1 MNDEEIIRL
10 YFGREERAI
19 TETENKY
26 GKLCRKIAFGI
37 LGNNEDTD
45 EAVNTVYIKLWEAI
59 PPKKPQSLCGYVCR
73 IIRNISLTMY
83 KRNSKS
89 YETEQLTELT
99 EILPDSETTESR
111 YDNNALAEALN
122 RFLGTL
128 NKQSRNIFMARYYF
142 NLPINDMAERFGL
155 SETAM
160 RSRLFR
166 IRKQLK
172 DYLLKEGIEV

>member
-1 MNDEEIIRL
+1 MKDEEIIRL
-10 YFGREERAI
+10 YFGREEKAI
-19 TETENKY
+19 AETENKY

-45 EAVNTVYIKLWEAI
+45 EAINSVYIKLWEAI
-59 PPKKPQSLCGYVCR
+59 PPKEPESLCGYVCR
-73 IIRNISLTMY
+73 IARNVSLTMY
-83 KRNSKS
+83 KKNSKN

-99 EILPDSETTESR
+99 EILADSETTESR
-111 YDNNALAEALN
+111 CDNNSLAETLN

-142 NLPINDMAERFGL
+142 NLPVNEIADRFGL

-166 IRKQLK
+166 IRQQLRA
-172 DYLLKEGIEV
+172 YLSKEGIEV

>member
-1 MNDEEIIRL
+1 MKDEEIIRL
-10 YFGREERAI
+10 YFGREEKAI
-19 TETENKY
+19 AETENKY

-45 EAVNTVYIKLWEAI
+45 EAINSVYIKLWEAI
-59 PPKKPQSLCGYVCR
+59 PPKEPESLCGYVCR
-73 IIRNISLTMY
+73 IARNVSLTMY
-83 KRNSKS
+83 KKNSKN

-99 EILPDSETTESR
+99 EILADSETTESR
-111 YDNNALAEALN
+111 CDNNSLAEALN

-142 NLPINDMAERFGL
+142 NLPVNEIADRFGL

-166 IRKQLK
+166 IRQQLRA
-172 DYLLKEGIEV
+172 YLSKEGIEV